1 MSLKLK
7 KNDFIELRKG
17 GLAAIQTKITELRS
31 EYGKLTELKMKN
43 ELKNFREPALIRRA
57 IAKLMT
63 IAGQLKESK

>member
-57 IAKLMT
+57 TAKLMT
-63 IAGQLKESK
+63 IAGELKESK